1 MVLKALKTKPSGAFS
16 SIILQKFEYRFGCK
30 IIKPNVPGGLIF
42 SVLAPFAAIILK
54 IAFVVLQFDQWKP
67 QEAVHLRTPEHTLE
81 ELLQDDANSELNI
94 PVAQILPQNV
104 SDPSSITNTED
115 NIRNVHLPVRNV
127 GNTARKESIET
138 TTDQHQEMDGMKTMS
153 LDVPLHGFPTI
164 LTHTPK
170 QQDTLM
176 DTFENLTDAITANS
190 NVLKSSE
197 VPNSEQVDNKS
208 QRMYSVKVECH
219 NYKAVNSKNN
229 SLNLKSIFDNSDSGE
244 GHGEKEKEFSFHVS
258 KKSLL
263 SVISQIFRIHTENVE
278 INFLQEVDTRK
289 VLKTITT
296 RDFNQVEL
304 EEFLSDTETMAQKV
318 TCQINVGAKQHSAG
332 EMTDNFDN
340 DDNSDDSNNAH
351 VKHSTESK
359 SKSKD
364 GTSERQ
370 VKMTVNIPRQYL
382 TRSPTP
388 RSVFNDD
395 QPTMS
400 NKQSRTYGPNLTNL
414 EHSSSSDDHEML
426 GMPEEVV
433 EERPSIRKQHEP
445 VTRKRKRKKYR
456 RVDYMQ
462 KKKEKLHHHKD
473 KQRRS
478 VADDE
483 EEDEMENIWIR
494 ENFVLSK
501 RERGKGSIAK
511 HVRPHVFR
519 KRKKKARFKPRKSRV
534 RFDLAVE
541 EIVPDA
547 AGAQCGY
554 SSGGEQEFTDG
565 ETEEAVLEN
574 KAATDVEDLHNNEDD
589 DDDNSRTNDDI
600 SDAMNKMDIGKDNYE
615 CTEEDRE
622 REKDKNRIPAKEI
635 SYWLRTK
642 EDIESKIDR
651 WKATFTS
658 SDSNS
663 QINEKETK
671 KKPSEKKTKKLKK
684 KRKH

>member
-1 MVLKALKTKPSGAFS
+1 M
-16 SIILQKFEYRFGCK
+16 ILSPC
-30 IIKPNVPGGLIF
+30 VA
-42 SVLAPFAAIILK
+42 SILK

-67 QEAVHLRTPEHTLE
+67 QEAVHLRTPDHTLE
-81 ELLQDDANSELNI
+81 DLLQDDANSELNN
-94 PVAQILPQNV
+94 PVAQILSQNA

-115 NIRNVHLPVRNV
+115 NTRDIHLPVRNV

-138 TTDQHQEMDGMKTMS
+138 IIDQHQVMDEIKTGS
-153 LDVPLHGFPTI
+153 LGVPIPGLSTF
-164 LTHTPK
+164 LTQTPK
-170 QQDTLM
+170 LQDTQM

-190 NVLKSSE
+190 NILKSSE

-208 QRMYSVKVECH
+208 QRMYSVKVKCH
-219 NYKAVNSKNN
+219 NYTAVTSKFKFSKNN
-229 SLNLKSIFDNSDSGE
+229 SLNLKSIFDCGA
-244 GHGEKEKEFSFHVS
+244 GYGEKENEFSFDVS

-263 SVISQIFRIHTENVE
+263 SVISKIFSIHPENVE
-278 INFLQEVDTRK
+278 INFLQDVDKKK

-304 EEFLSDTETMAQKV
+304 EEFLTDTQTMARKV
-318 TCQINVGAKQHSAG
+318 TCQINVGATQHSTG
-332 EMTDNFDN
+332 EMTDNFD
-340 DDNSDDSNNAH
+340 DDNFGDSNNAH
-351 VKHSTESK
+351 VKHSTESE
-359 SKSKD
+359 D
-364 GTSERQ
+364 GTSDRQ

-388 RSVFNDD
+388 HSVFNDD
-395 QPTMS
+395 QLTMS
-400 NKQSRTYGPNLTNL
+400 HKQSRTYGPNLTNL
-414 EHSSSSDDHEML
+414 GHSSSSDDQEML
-426 GMPEEVV
+426 GIHEEVV
-433 EERPSIRKQHEP
+433 EERPSIQKQHEP

-462 KKKEKLHHHKD
+462 KKKQKLHLCKD
-473 KQRRS
+473 KHSRS
-478 VADDE
+478 VGNDE
-483 EEDEMENIWIR
+483 EQEEEEEEIENVWTR
-494 ENFVLSK
+494 DNFILVK
-501 RERGKGSIAK
+501 RERAKGSIVK
-511 HVRPHVFR
+511 NVRPCVFR

-534 RFDLAVE
+534 SFDLAVE
-541 EIVPDA
+541 EIEPDA

-554 SSGGEQEFTDG
+554 SSGGEQELTDG
-565 ETEEAVLEN
+565 ETEEAGLEN

-589 DDDNSRTNDDI
+589 DDNSRTNDDI
-600 SDAMNKMDIGKDNYE
+600 SDSMNKMDIGKDE
-615 CTEEDRE
+615 SRETDKE
-622 REKDKNRIPAKEI
+622 RENVKNRIPAKEV